1 LLDLCY
7 NFTFSTTALISID
20 PTRHPDPQ
28 AAAFRS
34 LRRRDLF
41 SASEF
46 RFIRIVLAAISLVYQ
61 LGAPSAR
68 GAPAPQSS
76 TDPLEARLAE
86 GVKLL
91 EQGRLLESVEV
102 LNGAKQSAPQDAR
115 PYFYCGMALA
125 QAGRMRD
132 AASEVG
138 EAVHLAPEQLPYR
151 VFQAHVL
158 EQLKQAAATQEA
170 LAALQN
176 EKNLEN
182 LDLAWLRLLADVY
195 YRLQMTDQALKILDL
210 WAKRDPSDARVDLY
224 RGQLY
229 VVKAQPDLALSCFRR
244 SLEKSS
250 KNPQAYFEMGKILY
264 ERNQLSLAKDAL
276 LSAVREDANNPEYLA
291 KLASIYLAMDDADSA
306 IACLKS
312 VEASGL
318 RVPTTYYILARA
330 YRRKGDAARSSA
342 YMENFQRATSAERDR
357 ETRKLEAERPIAQAQ
372 RELDHGNPQAA
383 RILFEKALEVDPNQ
397 WEPHAYIAEMDL
409 DSDDMVGAYPHLQKL
424 EQIDPD
430 SATGNFLMARY
441 WFKKMDYEQARR
453 YAEKVKL
460 SRPANSEVRAL
471 LGGIYLKLGE
481 KDKARHEYEEAVRL
495 APERAD
501 LRQRLLQVGG
511 KPQSQ

>member
-1 LLDLCY
+1 MSRFFFQTLTRSGERLTSNRAQSSPDYLSLYSYCAHMIESQCEFTQIARLVTLLVCLFATSSACG
-7 NFTFSTTALISID
+7 AG
-20 PTRHPDPQ
+20 Q
-28 AAAFRS
+28 ASA
-34 LRRRDLF
+34 DLF
-41 SASEF
+41 E
-46 RFIRIVLAAISLVYQ
+46 
-61 LGAPSAR
+61 
-68 GAPAPQSS
+68 
-76 TDPLEARLAE
+76 TRLAE
-86 GVKLL
+86 GIKLL
-91 EQGRLLESVEV
+91 GEGRVLESVKV
-102 LNGAKQSAPQDAR
+102 LNSAKQSAPQDAR
-115 PYFYCGMALA
+115 PYFYCGVALA

-138 EAVHLAPEQLPYR
+138 EAVHLAPEQLHYR

-158 EQLKQAAATQEA
+158 EQLRQAAAAQEA
-170 LAALQN
+170 LAAVQD
-176 EKNLEN
+176 KTLEH

-210 WAKRDPSDARVDLY
+210 WAQRDPTDARIDLY
-224 RGQLY
+224 RGQVYL
-229 VVKAQPDLALSCFRR
+229 VKSQPDMALSCFRR

-250 KNPQAYFEMGKILY
+250 ENPQAYFEIGKILY
-264 ERNQLSLAKDAL
+264 ERNQLPLAKDAL

-291 KLASIYLAMDDADSA
+291 KLASVYLAMGDADAA
-306 IACLKS
+306 IECLKA
-312 VEASGL
+312 VEAAGL
-318 RVPTTYYILARA
+318 SVPTAYYTLARA
-330 YRRKGDAARSSA
+330 YRNKGDAARSAA

-357 ETRKLEAERPIAQAQ
+357 EARKLEVERPIAQAK

-383 RILFEKALEVDPNQ
+383 RILFEKALEIDPNQ

-409 DSDDMVGAYPHLQKL
+409 DAGDLAGAYPHLQRL

-441 WFKKMDYEQARR
+441 WFKKMDDDQARR

-481 KDKARHEYEEAVRL
+481 KNKARQEYEEAVRL

-501 LRQRLLQVGG
+501 LRRSLLQVDG
-511 KPQSQ
+511 KP